1 MGDAES
7 GNRKIHV
14 AGDVFIAV
22 RGFFPCG
29 VLPGRVAQL
38 LGAVDSCDVSEA
50 GDAGCDDFEDG
61 SAGGGPWVAASPYE
75 SFFRDCETG
84 LCEVVTLLG
93 CESGGGASVALDV
106 LGGELGSDL
115 VDSVE
120 GSQSGELDERDL
132 ASC

>member
-1 MGDAES
+1 MGDAEFWDCE
-7 GNRKIHV
+7 IHV

-22 RGFFPCG
+22 RGFFPGG

-50 GDAGCDDFEDG
+50 GDAGCDDVEDG
-61 SAGGGPWVAASPYE
+61 LAGGGPWVAASPYE
-75 SFFRDCETG
+75 SFFCDREAG
-84 LCEVVTLLG
+84 LCEVVPLFG
-93 CESGGGASVALDV
+93 CEGGGGALVALDV
-106 LGGELGSDL
+106 FGGEFGSDL

-120 GSQSGELDERDL
+120 GSQAGELDEWDL